1 MLPAV
6 TRTGTDAGQPPAP
19 GPPSMISAGT
29 LRRLEL
35 AAGDLAAA
43 CLAAME
49 QRQPWFARLPA
60 DQRAGV
66 RLVTQT
72 GVANFVAWLGERGE
86 TIRLTAEAFRIAP
99 HDLARRL
106 SLRQT
111 VDLVRIA
118 TDVFERHLPP
128 LATDEA
134 ERRALVEGV
143 LRFGREIAFAAATV
157 YAGAAETRGAW
168 DARLEALVVD
178 AVVRGPHVEGGADDA
193 LVSRAAALG
202 WDPAAAVRVVAGSP
216 APDAPAERLAQ
227 LRLRRRPGRPIGA
240 GRGAG
245 QPADRAAVRAGPA
258 GPGDRTSWPRSC
270 TRSGPARWC
279 SARPAADLAA
289 AHASARDAL
298 SGLRAARGWPAAP
311 RPVAADDLLPERA
324 LAGDAAAHRRLV
336 EAAIEPLDAAGGE
349 LLTTLACYLEGGG
362 GAGVVRPHAVR
373 APEHGALPAAPGR
386 RAHRAQPDRPAGR
399 AGAALRADRGP
410 ARQRLGHEL
419 PHNEH
424 RTVSRAVDRAIWRK
438 PPNPTGRSWCLP
450 ISRGP
455 PRQCCVTGVIALLAP
470 GQGSQT
476 PGMLAPWLDD
486 PAAEQLLAA
495 WSDAIVARPAPARH
509 RGVRRGDQGH
519 RGHPAAGRRDRA
531 AGRGPA
537 GRTRCRCRRTRRSPG
552 TRSASWPRPR
562 WPGCCPRTP
571 RCALAAVRG
580 REMAAACA
588 LRADRDERRARRAA
602 RRGAGRARPSW
613 AWTRPT

>member
-6 TRTGTDAGQPPAP
+6 TRTGTDAEQPLAP
-19 GPPSMISAGT
+19 GQASMISAGT

-35 AAGDLAAA
+35 AAGGLAAA
-43 CLAAME
+43 CLTAME
-49 QRQPWFARLPA
+49 QRLPWFARLPA

-178 AVVRGPHVEGGADDA
+178 AVVRGPHIEGGADDA

-227 LRLRRRPGRPIGA
+227 LRVDA
-240 GRGAG
+240 GRAG
-245 QPADRAAVRAGPA
+245 RSVLVGVQGSRLIVLLSESTGRHPATEELTEIVHGF
-258 GPGDRTSWPRSC
+258 GPGPVVL
-270 TRSGPARWC
+270 GP
-279 SARPAADLAA
+279 PAADLAT

-298 SGLRAARGWPAAP
+298 AGLRAARGWPAAP

-324 LAGDAAAHRRLV
+324 LAGDALAHRRLI

-349 LLTTLACYLEGGG
+349 LLNTLACYLDGGG
-362 GAGVVRPHAVR
+362 VLESCARTLFVHPNTVRYR
-373 APEHGALPAAPGR
+373 LR
-386 RAHRAQPDRPAGR
+386 RVA
-399 AGAALRADRGP
+399 
-410 ARQRLGHEL
+410 EL
-419 PHNEH
+419 
-424 RTVSRAVDRAIWRK
+424 
-438 PPNPTGRSWCLP
+438 TGRSP
-450 ISRGP
+450 ND
-455 PRQCCVTGVIALLAP
+455 PRDALVL
-470 GQGSQT
+470 
-476 PGMLAPWLDD
+476 
-486 PAAEQLLAA
+486 
-495 WSDAIVARPAPARH
+495 RF
-509 RGVRRGDQGH
+509 
-519 RGHPAAGRRDRA
+519 
-531 AGRGPA
+531 
-537 GRTRCRCRRTRRSPG
+537 
-552 TRSASWPRPR
+552 
-562 WPGCCPRTP
+562 
-571 RCALAAVRG
+571 ALI
-580 REMAAACA
+580 
-588 LRADRDERRARRAA
+588 AA
-602 RRGAGRARPSW
+602 RLGSGSG
-613 AWTRPT
+613 